1 MIDQFTNMPKGM
13 QILVAV
19 AGGGGLLAVAT
30 MFDARIGLI
39 VAIFLIVI
47 TVAIFVWQF
56 FTKWRAKRR
65 GKNLSHELAS
75 NTAPASVSEG
85 ANRAKLDSLRTTFN
99 EGLQRYAAAGKD
111 LYSLPWYVVCGE
123 PGSGK
128 TEAVR
133 HCNVGFPPGM
143 QNEMQGT
150 GGTINMQWWFTN
162 HAVLID
168 TAGKLLFQ
176 EAPPGST
183 TEWSEFLKLLRKT
196 RPNCP
201 INGLLLV
208 IPSESLVRDKPA
220 EIERKAGKIAQQLDT
235 IQRTLDVRFP
245 VYVLITKCDLINGFR
260 EFFSGI
266 KDPQLQHQMTGWSN
280 PEPLDTPFRP
290 EAVDQHL
297 GEVVH
302 RMRRRRLGMLRDPIP
317 VEPPHRRIDEVDALC
332 ALPAAIGA
340 LAPRLNKYLSTI
352 FVAGAWSA
360 KPLFLRGIYFTSAL
374 TEGAALDE
382 ELSKVLGVPAEQ
394 LKQSKAWER
403 ERSYFLR
410 DLFIEK
416 IFKENGLVTRAGN
429 TTQLL
434 RRRRRILSG
443 VVVSG
448 LAVLVIISFFG
459 YKALKSS
466 VGGELVYWRAGVAEE
481 NWSGNRW
488 RPIVNNKLEFTGNEM
503 IRLDDGR
510 EWPVVEYHEQLR
522 RLVTNDLRIPWI
534 FKPVESL
541 AVRANPGR
549 RQAQRTLFEASVITP
564 VIEATASRLVN
575 ATSWTPAD
583 SERLAALIELEG
595 SIHLRDLPGFN
606 PEYPA
611 EDFFAP
617 LLAPSMTGVKDG
629 TAILNRL
636 MQTFEWTYPPRDIER
651 GMWPPPRYSNGK
663 TLRSNQPL
671 NRGWNALDQ
680 SIQAAQSSQGGALQA
695 IQSGR
700 LLVVGFADA
709 EKAFLAAIAQPRSNA
724 NWGTNVRNAWNELT
738 VRRLTMD
745 RLVEDLKQKTGLTTE
760 VTLDASYRATVGRIR
775 EEANR
780 TSQRI
785 RSVLARQK
793 PAADAASRATS
804 GPASEF
810 TLYRDLERRLS
821 SLQTQ
826 ITAQFEQ
833 LLSASEQTQIV
844 ELDAQI
850 LRVVSGG
857 APAYAARCDAY
868 AEAVELLA
876 PVAPKDRLLGRL
888 AEITA
893 QHADAMAKLRD
904 RVAKYD
910 GSMRGEFNGGIA
922 TLLDNAAQSGVQ
934 AIVDS
939 YRQEFD
945 RAFPETLG
953 YPLGTGPSLTP
964 EKVKSMAAELA
975 RVGQDATAP
984 ALVGDVRR
992 SLESRLERAQRLAAF
1007 AAPLLAAD
1015 GSPTTVKLVLLRDR
1029 DQAPT
1034 VERVLGAP
1042 SGQRLPSAR
1051 VYPSIRVA
1059 GRSFRARGLP
1069 ENTQLDKFSI
1079 SAPLSPIEFFN
1090 TPDPKAEADAKIA
1103 TGSAWGALRLLQAG
1117 AVRQADGKEWETVL
1131 RLNDRGTELV
1141 LAVQVTFNQP
1151 LPALDRW
1158 PSAPQK

>member
-1 MIDQFTNMPKGM
+1 MIDQFSNMPKGM
-13 QILVAV
+13 QILVAL

-30 MFDARIGLI
+30 MFDPRIGLI
-39 VAIFLIVI
+39 VALFLILI
-47 TVAIFVWQF
+47 TVAVFLWSLIV
-56 FTKWRAKRR
+56 KWRAKQR
-65 GKNLSHELAS
+65 GKDLSTQLAS
-75 NTAPASVSEG
+75 NSAPASVNEG
-85 ANRAKLDSLRTTFN
+85 ANRAKLDALRSTFS
-99 EGLQRYAAAGKD
+99 EGLQRYSAAGKD

-183 TEWSEFLKLLRKT
+183 TEWSEFLKLLHKT

-208 IPSESLVRDKPA
+208 IPSESLIRDKPA
-220 EIERKAGKIAQQLDT
+220 DIERKAGKIAQQLDT
-235 IQRTLDVRFP
+235 IQRILEVRFP

-280 PEPLDTPFRP
+280 PEALDTPFRP

-297 GEVVH
+297 QEVVN
-302 RMRRRRLGMLRDPIP
+302 RMRRRRLGMLRDPVA
-317 VEPPHRRIDEVDALC
+317 VEAQHRRIDEVDALC
-332 ALPAAIGA
+332 ALPASIGA
-340 LAPRLNKYLSTI
+340 LAPRLNKYLATI

-374 TEGAALDE
+374 TEGAALDA
-382 ELSKVLGVPAEQ
+382 ELASALGLPVDQ
-394 LKQSKAWER
+394 LPQGKSWER

-410 DLFIEK
+410 DLFVEK

-443 VVVSG
+443 VVFAG
-448 LAVLVIISFFG
+448 LALLAVISFFG

-466 VGGELVYWRAGVAEE
+466 VGGELVYWRAGVDPE
-481 NWSGNRW
+481 NWTGTRW
-488 RPIVNNKLEFTGNEM
+488 RPIVDNNLEFTGNDI

-522 RLVTNDLRIPWI
+522 RLVSSDLQIPWI
-534 FKPVESL
+534 FKPVESI
-541 AVRANPGR
+541 AVRANPSR

-564 VIEATASRLVN
+564 LVEATGNHLVN
-575 ATSWTPAD
+575 AATWTPAD
-583 SERLAALIELEG
+583 SERLAAMIQLEG
-595 SIHLRDLPGFN
+595 SIHLRDLSGFN
-606 PEYPA
+606 AEYPP
-611 EDFFAP
+611 EDFFNP
-617 LLAPSMTGVKDG
+617 LLGPSMTRVKDG
-629 TAILNRL
+629 TGILNRL
-636 MQTFEWTYPPRDIER
+636 MQTFEWTYPPAEIER
-651 GMWPPPRYSNGK
+651 GLWPAARYSSGK

-671 NRGWNALDQ
+671 TRGWNALDQ
-680 SIQAAQSSQGGALQA
+680 SVQAAQSTQGEALQT

-700 LLVVGFADA
+700 LLVVGFTEA
-709 EKAFLAAIAQPRSNA
+709 EKAFLTAVAQPRTNA
-724 NWGTNVRNAWNELT
+724 DWAGKVRTAWNELAARRAT
-738 VRRLTMD
+738 VDGLIG
-745 RLVEDLKQKTGLTTE
+745 ELKQKTGLTTD
-760 VTLDASYRATVGRIR
+760 VTLDGSYRATVGRIR
-775 EEANR
+775 DEASR

-810 TLYRDLERRLS
+810 TLYRDLERRLAN
-821 SLQTQ
+821 LQTQ

-833 LLSASEQTQIV
+833 LLPTSEQAQLA
-844 ELDAQI
+844 ELDAQV
-850 LRVVSGG
+850 LRALPGG
-857 APAYAARCDAY
+857 GPAYAARCDAY
-868 AEAVELLA
+868 AEAVGLLA
-876 PVAPKDRLLGRL
+876 PVAADSRLLGRL
-888 AEITA
+888 TEATA
-893 QHADAMAKLRD
+893 QHAAALSSLRE

-910 GSMRGEFNGGIA
+910 GSLRPEFNGGVGV
-922 TLLDNAAQSGVQ
+922 LLETAGRTGLQTIIDA
-934 AIVDS
+934 

-953 YPLGTGPSLTP
+953 YPLGTGPSLTAQQIKSLTADLA
-964 EKVKSMAAELA
+964 KVGSDSAAP
-975 RVGQDATAP
+975 G
-984 ALVGDVRR
+984 LVGEARR
-992 SLESRLERAQRLAAF
+992 SLESRLDRAQRLAAF
-1007 AAPLLAAD
+1007 ATPLLAAD
-1015 GSPTTVKLVLLRDR
+1015 GNPTGVKLVLLRDR

-1042 SGQRLPSAR
+1042 NGPRQPSAR

-1059 GRSFRARGLP
+1059 GRSFRPRGLP
-1069 ENTQLDKFSI
+1069 ENTILDKFGLA
-1079 SAPLSPIEFFN
+1079 APLSPIEFFT
-1090 TPDPKAEADAKIA
+1090 TPDPKPEPDARIA
-1103 TGSAWGALRLLQAG
+1103 SGAAWGALRLLQTG
-1117 AVRQADGKEWETVL
+1117 AVRQAEGKEWEAVI

-1141 LAVQVTFNQP
+1141 LAVLLTFDQP

-1158 PSAPQK
+1158 PATTPK